1 MTSTPKRCNE
11 MTSSFPNSPLPSN
24 NTFVA
29 LDVNAVPKVI
39 KITPQ
44 NELKKK
50 WLENITPFLE
60 KASLKIPSESTWKPV
75 YGGRNCNHTEHLKPL
90 VLEMSEV
97 FNIDPDAE
105 W

>member
-50 WLENITPFLE
+50 FDCSIISVKYYTSRF
-60 KASLKIPSESTWKPV
+60 
-75 YGGRNCNHTEHLKPL
+75 
-90 VLEMSEV
+90 
-97 FNIDPDAE
+97 
-105 W
+105 